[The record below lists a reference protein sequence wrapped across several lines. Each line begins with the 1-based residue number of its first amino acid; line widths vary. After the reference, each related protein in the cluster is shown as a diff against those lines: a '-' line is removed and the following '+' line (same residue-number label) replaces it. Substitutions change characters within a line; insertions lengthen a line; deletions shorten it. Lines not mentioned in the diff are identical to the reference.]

1 MPSLLSSHASAE
13 PLAKD
18 RAQAPV
24 LSGLTFGLF
33 PRLLV
38 LAILFAA
45 ELLLITVWLDDGA
58 LASRAG
64 LLRLVGIWGAWS
76 VRGIVGFAAIFVT
89 FAYLKSSAALGDIS
103 TQLDRMPVGRGLM
116 GVHVLAM
123 AAFGWL
129 SWALYGNHLG
139 PQISAWATPF
149 WLAAAGLGIVSAA
162 FALMPSAL
170 WIRLVRDTGWLWA
183 YTSLAVVVACVVGAY
198 SRSLWAPSTR
208 LTFSMVKGLLGLFI
222 SGVVADPARSIL
234 GTTKFR
240 VEIAPECSGL
250 EGVGLMLAFGSIWLW
265 LFRKECRFPQALIL
279 LPAGA
284 AIIFFLNTVRLTA
297 LILIGNAGA
306 PGVALGGFHS
316 QAGWIAFNAVA
327 LGFSLFAR
335 RLPWLTTQPAGIATS
350 APQVRAA
357 ESVSGNPSAAYLL
370 PFLSIL
376 AIGMVST
383 AASGDFEWLYPMR
396 FFAAAGALWF
406 LRKQY
411 AKVDWKFSWFGPAIG
426 AVVFIMWIGLDAFL
440 KAPAHDAMPQAL
452 AGAAAPLRATWLT
465 FRVLAAVITVP
476 IAEELAFRGFLI
488 RRLMSADF
496 EALPARSF
504 TWLGLGITSLAFGFL
519 HGSLWFAG
527 IVAGLFYA
535 WAMLRRGR
543 IGEAVV
549 AHATTNALLAA
560 YVLLFQKWHL
570 W

>member
-1 MPSLLSSHASAE
+1 V
-13 PLAKD
+13 
-18 RAQAPV
+18 QIPV
-24 LSGLTFGLF
+24 FTGLTLGLF

-58 LASRAG
+58 LTSRAG
-64 LLRLVGIWGAWS
+64 LLGLVGVWGAWS
-76 VRGIVGFAAIFVT
+76 VRGIVGFAAIFMT
-89 FAYLKSSAALGDIS
+89 FAYLKSRTGLNDIS
-103 TQLDRMPVGRGLM
+103 AQVNRIPVGRGLM
-116 GVHVLAM
+116 AAHVLAM

-129 SWALYGNHLG
+129 AWALYGNHFG
-139 PQISAWATPF
+139 AQSTAWATPL

-162 FALMPSAL
+162 FALVPPAL
-170 WIRLVRDTGWLWA
+170 WMRLIRDTGWLWA
-183 YTSLAVVVACVVGAY
+183 YTLVAVIAACVVGAY
-198 SRSLWAPSTR
+198 SRSLWAPSAQ

-222 SGVVADPARSIL
+222 PGVVANPATSIL
-234 GTTKFR
+234 GTTKFS

-279 LPAGA
+279 IPAGA
-284 AIIFFLNTVRLTA
+284 AIIFLLNTVRLTA

-306 PGVALGGFHS
+306 PGIALGGFHS

-327 LGFSLFAR
+327 LGFSLVAR
-335 RLPWLTTQPAGIATS
+335 RVPWLTHTEVTRIEPAGIASTS
-350 APQVRAA
+350 QPPRTTAA
-357 ESVSGNPSAAYLL
+357 ENVSGNPAATYLL

-376 AIGMVST
+376 AIGMVSA
-383 AASGDFEWLYPMR
+383 AASGGFEWLYPLR

-406 LRKQY
+406 LRKRY
-411 AKVDWKFSWFGPAIG
+411 ASVDWRFSWFGPTIG
-426 AVVFIMWIGLDAFL
+426 AVVFILWIALDAFL
-440 KAPAHDAMPQAL
+440 RAPAHDAMPQAL
-452 AGAAAPLRATWLT
+452 AGAVAPLRATWLT
-465 FRVLAAVITVP
+465 FRVFAAVVTVP

-488 RRLMSADF
+488 RRFMAADF
-496 EALPARSF
+496 EALPSRAF
-504 TWLGLGITSLAFGFL
+504 TWAGLGITSLVFGLL
-519 HGSLWFAG
+519 HGNLWFAG

-560 YVLLFQKWHL
+560 YVLFFHKWHL